1 MDFRKSNVGTSRRS
15 ENRHLEVSK
24 APPNDTDLNDT
35 DWSHTNHSHPE
46 KSKKENH
53 PINPSKTRYEPLSE
67 QEGSGEIGEVVTYLK
82 NKIEYDMLVAQFPYS
97 QQNLDELLAIMAEAI
112 LSTAKS
118 IRVGETDVPQ
128 KLVRS
133 RFEQY
138 DYGIM
143 EYVLESLNANTT
155 KIHKI
160 KAYLLTTLYN
170 APLTINN
177 YYSAEVQHD
186 MRGGR

>member
-1 MDFRKSNVGTSRRS
+1 MDFRKSNVGTSRSRK
-15 ENRHLEVSK
+15 NRHLEVSK

-35 DWSHTNHSHPE
+35 DWSHTNHSHTE
-46 KSKKENH
+46 KNKKENH

-67 QEGSGEIGEVVTYLK
+67 QEGLGEMGEVIAYLK
-82 NKIEYDMLVAQFPYS
+82 NKMEYDMLVAQFPYS
-97 QQNLDELLAIMAEAI
+97 QQNLDELLVIMAEAI

-118 IRVGETDVPQ
+118 IRIGETDVPQ
-128 KLVRS
+128 KMVRS

-143 EYVLESLNANTT
+143 EYVLESLKANTT

-177 YYSAEVQHD
+177 YYSAEIQHD